1 MASVEGPR
9 SHVCG
14 RGPFLCT
21 PYLGFCSQ
29 KCDKSVFFPAV
40 RASGSPA
47 ALVDGP
53 RRALYLRAGR
63 PAPASRRK
71 KDRLIANLDRFP
83 QAGEALI
90 CRGAS
95 PPRRA
100 SRAPP
105 RPLLPRPRW
114 GQSRARASSAGRMRD
129 GSLRDAN
136 WSCPRGEHPP
146 TPSGWAIGS
155 PPPLLLLSPLT
166 TFLNS

>member
-1 MASVEGPR
+1 MRAR
-9 SHVCG
+9 
-14 RGPFLCT
+14 PFLCT

-40 RASGSPA
+40 RVSGSPA

-53 RRALYLRAGR
+53 RRALYLRVGR
-63 PAPASRRK
+63 QVPAFHRK
-71 KDRLIANLDRFP
+71 IDRLSANMDRFP
-83 QAGEALI
+83 QTGEALI
-90 CRGAS
+90 CRDVY

-100 SRAPP
+100 PGPAPALCFRA
-105 RPLLPRPRW
+105 LAG
-114 GQSRARASSAGRMRD
+114 GQPRARASSAGRMRD

-155 PPPLLLLSPLT
+155 PLPLLLPPPLT

>member
-1 MASVEGPR
+1 MRAR
-9 SHVCG
+9 
-14 RGPFLCT
+14 PFLCT

-29 KCDKSVFFPAV
+29 KCDKSVFFPAGRGCRPP
-40 RASGSPA
+40 RAQVERSPRA
-47 ALVDGP
+47 VYQRGGRT
-53 RRALYLRAGR
+53 RR
-63 PAPASRRK
+63 PNRRK

-155 PPPLLLLSPLT
+155 PPPLLLPPSLT